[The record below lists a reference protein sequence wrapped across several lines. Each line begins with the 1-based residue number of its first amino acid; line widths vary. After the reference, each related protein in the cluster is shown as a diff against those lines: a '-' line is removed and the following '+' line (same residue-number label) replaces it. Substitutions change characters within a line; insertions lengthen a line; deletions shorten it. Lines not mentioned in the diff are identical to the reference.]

1 MNIFKIFIWI
11 LVTKRMPY
19 IVKMKDKY
27 NFFSIKV
34 NHSFKMM
41 EKCKGGNLNDL
52 LYIWSPVMCCSMALT
67 QEILKSQTT

>member
-52 LYIWSPVMCCSMALT
+52 LYI
-67 QEILKSQTT
+67 